1 MGSNRQALL
10 RYGRMSPQDQ
20 AEFGRWLRL
29 NTVVGSILAAG
40 LVVMALVG
48 SNADRSG
55 TEIAASGTS
64 DKAAAYALT
73 TRVSQ
78 K

>member
-1 MGSNRQALL
+1 MGPNRQALL

-64 DKAAAYALT
+64 GKAATYALT

>member
-1 MGSNRQALL
+1 MGSNGQALHQY
-10 RYGRMSPQDQ
+10 RTMSPQDQ

-48 SNADRSG
+48 SNADQSG
-55 TEIAASGTS
+55 TEITASGTS
-64 DKAAAYALT
+64 GKAAVYALT